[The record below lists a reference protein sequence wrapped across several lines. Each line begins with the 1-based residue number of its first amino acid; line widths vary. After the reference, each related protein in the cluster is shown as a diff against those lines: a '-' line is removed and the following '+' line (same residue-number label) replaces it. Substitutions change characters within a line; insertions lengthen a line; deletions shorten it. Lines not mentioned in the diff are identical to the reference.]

1 MDITFGSFHIT
12 SGSAAKTS
20 KTRIAARAIASAG
33 CLLLV
38 AACSWVDLEPEAQ
51 AVGVRSTEA
60 EVADCTKRGDI
71 NAQTTSSVGFISR
84 NDTKVAVELE
94 RLARNRAVGLGANTV
109 VPTGPVTAE
118 GTRAYAAYLCPE
130 S

>member
-1 MDITFGSFHIT
+1 MDNAFGSFRMT
-12 SGSAAKTS
+12 SGPAAQAS
-20 KTRIAARAIASAG
+20 MTRTAARAVASAA
-33 CLLLV
+33 CLLL
-38 AACSWVDLEPEAQ
+38 ASACSWVDLEPEAQ

-60 EVADCTKRGDI
+60 EVADCTKRGEI

-94 RLARNRAVGLGANTV
+94 RLARNRAVALGANTV

-130 S
+130 P

>member
-1 MDITFGSFHIT
+1 MDNT
-12 SGSAAKTS
+12 SGSLRLTTGSAAQTS
-20 KTRIAARAIASAG
+20 VTRPEARVVATVA
-33 CLLLV
+33 CLLL
-38 AACSWVDLEPEAQ
+38 ASACSWVDLEPEAQ

-60 EVADCTKRGDI
+60 EVADCTKRGEI

-94 RLARNRAVGLGANTV
+94 RLARNRAVALGANTV

>member
-1 MDITFGSFHIT
+1 MSSFGKAG
-12 SGSAAKTS
+12 GSAAATS
-20 KTRIAARAIASAG
+20 MTRAAAWAG
-33 CLLLV
+33 ATAACLLLGT
-38 AACSWVDLEPEAQ
+38 ACSWVDLEPEAQ

-60 EVADCTKRGDI
+60 EVADCTKRGTI
-71 NAQTTSSVGFISR
+71 NAQTTSSVGFVAR

-94 RLARNRAVGLGANTV
+94 RLARNRAVGLGANTI

-118 GTRAYAAYLCPE
+118 GTRAYDAYLCPE